1 MKNRDKCRCNL
12 RPTFLQ
18 LSLQLYRTSIQPSV
32 TKEKNFLKRA
42 TFNPFSAQR
51 VEIHL
56 TLFSMLRKPFNFYQ
70 RSSNATHH
78 IHPLKGSHQ
87 KNHPFFRTLSLSWT
101 VSDIRGATCISDV
114 VFYISW
120 TSNSSKIVIHTS
132 KGNWNL
138 KNFADDFLFGFSPL
152 WNEMMTMQKW
162 VAHPILFCK
171 NIKR

>member
-1 MKNRDKCRCNL
+1 MKNRDKYRCNL

-101 VSDIRGATCISDV
+101 VFDIRGATCISDV
-114 VFYISW
+114 VFSCPQQLNRW
-120 TSNSSKIVIHTS
+120 PCHWLT
-132 KGNWNL
+132 NWL
-138 KNFADDFLFGFSPL
+138 GEWPFDFDIQRATLETCDL
-152 WNEMMTMQKW
+152 WDIWSEWWGDMT
-162 VAHPILFCK
+162 
-171 NIKR
+171 